1 MKLGFTVKNRMF
13 ISAPTKFIIVSNYE
27 TTNEVYNWGLITD
40 TERSIQDVGRWIV
53 KYKNI
58 ENERDF

>member
-40 TERSIQDVGRWIV
+40 TERSSQDVGRWIV
-53 KYKNI
+53 KYKS
-58 ENERDF
+58 